1 VLDTENVLD
10 AYGHP
15 APHTVCNAW
24 TKSKKLSPWLES
36 DDPDAARYRIEGA
49 IMLAASIA
57 NPAVSGFGYPT
68 PDDRVNMSATVNT
81 NARHATFMVVTLML
95 NSKPQ
100 ESRKVYLNAGANSY
114 TWSVSWAPSQD
125 WLFNKQFASL
135 VIKDERG
142 GDIGAVSTQL
152 GSF

>member
-1 VLDTENVLD
+1 
-10 AYGHP
+10 
-15 APHTVCNAW
+15 
-24 TKSKKLSPWLES
+24 
-36 DDPDAARYRIEGA
+36 
-49 IMLAASIA
+49 MLAASIA

-68 PDDRVNMSATVNT
+68 PNDRVNMSATVNT

-114 TWSVSWAPSQD
+114 AWSVSWAPSQE
-125 WLFNKQFASL
+125 WLFNDQNAAL

-142 GDIGAVSTQL
+142 QL
-152 GSF
+152 FLFACAIAAN